1 MAEEVQ
7 ATQVANTDIHHSQV
21 GVRKPAVT
29 IYEEGKSWPCWKED
43 NPYLI
48 EEEGV
53 KEERG
58 RKEEGRRRKEGGKEE
73 RRRKG
78 GKKEEDKA
86 RKDKQFPIAS

>member
-1 MAEEVQ
+1 MEV
-7 ATQVANTDIHHSQV
+7 TLVTNTDI
-21 GVRKPAVT
+21 RKLCDTYDICLRVT
-29 IYEEGKSWPCWKED
+29 IYEEGKSWPCFKED

-78 GKKEEDKA
+78 ERRR
-86 RKDKQFPIAS
+86 RKGILNSNLILFP

>member
-1 MAEEVQ
+1 MGRE
-7 ATQVANTDIHHSQV
+7 NLS
-21 GVRKPAVT
+21 PAVKK
-29 IYEEGKSWPCWKED
+29 I

-58 RKEEGRRRKEGGKEE
+58 RKEEGRRRKEGGKEV

-78 GKKEEDKA
+78 
-86 RKDKQFPIAS
+86 R